1 MSSANKS
8 LLWRQS
14 RPISERL
21 PDFSEDWFCHFY
33 EFLFCFEKWVWDS
46 TFSGLFPSHD
56 EKYPFNHVKRTL
68 AGRYPSFS
76 SPLSDHWIPS
86 PCSGPETTARSWPL
100 KISSFCLCSIQSFCT
115 ERHMAE
121 VPGLRSDLMNE
132 EYYAHTHSLQR
143 WRLLNFV
150 TRQVNSVTWQ
160 SVWKLFIQPSFRT
173 LFQNYAKWQT
183 FQKPENKYDIKA
195 WVDLGGL
202 GWTWLPHICLLFVWQ

>member
-14 RPISERL
+14 RLFPSAFRTFPKI
-21 PDFSEDWFCHFY
+21 DFVIFTNFV
-33 EFLFCFEKWVWDS
+33 FVFEKWVWDS

-56 EKYPFNHVKRTL
+56 EKYPFNQVKRTL
-68 AGRYPSFS
+68 AGRYPNFS

-115 ERHMAE
+115 ERHMVE

-132 EYYAHTHSLQR
+132 EYYTDTHSLQR

-160 SVWKLFIQPSFRT
+160 SVWKLFI
-173 LFQNYAKWQT
+173 
-183 FQKPENKYDIKA
+183 
-195 WVDLGGL
+195 
-202 GWTWLPHICLLFVWQ
+202 